1 MKFGS
6 KVRRC
11 TAVVASLAAAQALAG
26 GVPGSATAD
35 GDVIEVVGHRDLG
48 TEPISATEGYVT
60 AEQLTERPLSRSGE
74 LLEFVPGLM
83 VTQHSGE
90 GKANQYFLRGFN
102 LDHGT
107 DFYSEVDGLPVNMR
121 THGHG
126 QGYADINFIIPELIG
141 SLEYRKGPYYAD
153 VGDFGAAGSANLR
166 YVDAL
171 PRNLLR
177 VAGGE
182 WGYLSALAA

>member
-1 MKFGS
+1 ME
-6 KVRRC
+6 R
-11 TAVVASLAAAQALAG
+11 TAARAVGALQAAVACLWLSGTAWAG
-26 GVPGSATAD
+26 GVPAEMNPLATVTVT
-35 GDVIEVVGHRDLG
+35 GQLPLE
-48 TEPISATEGYVT
+48 TEARSSTEGYVT
-60 AEQLTERPLSRSGE
+60 AEQLAERPIARAGE

-121 THGHG
+121 THAHG

-141 SLEYRKGPYYAD
+141 AMDYRKGPYYAD
-153 VGDFGAAGSANLR
+153 AGDFASAGSASLR
-166 YVDAL
+166 YVDD
-171 PRNLLR
+171 
-177 VAGGE
+177 
-182 WGYLSALAA
+182 